1 MSRRSTATGILG
13 DAPERL
19 DSGSGDGAPR
29 VRCDIVLAGVGGQ
42 GVLTA
47 AGILAETGRRA
58 GLTVK
63 QGEIHGMSQRGGAVT
78 ANLRM
83 ADGPV
88 ASDLVGRGSAGLIL
102 SLEPVEALRWLPWL
116 ADDGVVVTSTSPVEN
131 IPDYPRL
138 EQVLTELGR
147 LPRVVLVDADP
158 LAREAGSAHANN
170 VVVLGAAA
178 SFLPFPAADL
188 RACVE
193 DLFAARSEKLRALN
207 LRAFDAG
214 VAAAG
219 GSTAPGGTAGAG

>member
-1 MSRRSTATGILG
+1 LGPDVDTGTRAAGTRLRS
-13 DAPERL
+13 
-19 DSGSGDGAPR
+19 
-29 VRCDIVLAGVGGQ
+29 DIILAGVGGQ

-47 AGILAETGRRA
+47 AGILAEAARRA

-88 ASDLVGRGSAGLIL
+88 VGDLIGRARVSMIL

-116 ADDGVVVTSTSPVEN
+116 APDGIVVSSSSPMEN
-131 IPDYPRL
+131 IPDYPPL
-138 EQVLTELGR
+138 EDVLAELAR
-147 LPRVVLVDADP
+147 LPRVVVVDADP
-158 LAREAGSAHANN
+158 LAREAGSTHANN

-178 SFLPFPAADL
+178 RFLPFPPDDL

-193 DLFAARSEKLRALN
+193 ELFGARSSRLRDLN

-214 VAAAG
+214 MAAADAAMSARDG
-219 GSTAPGGTAGAG
+219 